1 VIRGQFEH
9 FDFMATD
16 YWPLLSMSARW
27 QKRRARHSPEQG
39 YVLLMLLLMMAVMG
53 IVAATMVTSL
63 KFEMQRDRE
72 EEMIHRG
79 VQYSRAIRAYYKKF
93 GRYPATIEN
102 LENTNQLRFLRKRY
116 KDPLTGKDFKPLHF
130 GEVKMG
136 LAGMAGMGG
145 TVLPG
150 ASTVGANGLTQN
162 GVASSGPGNNPFGN
176 PNGYGQNGQNAPPQT
191 PPNTDSSQTAN
202 STSDS
207 QTTVSSSG
215 TGASSGGTSSD
226 QSSSD
231 QPVQTFG
238 GLPIVGVA
246 STSKAT
252 TIREFDKKKKYNEWS
267 FLYDP
272 SLDRGQVIK
281 TPKQPPLQ
289 MFGVGPQD
297 VNGQTP
303 TPGLGTSA
311 PGTMAPPGSSNTF
324 GNPNQPAPTPA
335 QQ

>member
-1 VIRGQFEH
+1 
-9 FDFMATD
+9 
-16 YWPLLSMSARW
+16 MSSQS
-27 QKRRARHSPEQG
+27 QKRRAPHAKQQG
-39 YVLLMLLLMMAVMG
+39 YVLLTLLLMMAVMG

-63 KFEMQRDRE
+63 KFDIQRDRE

-116 KDPLTGKDFKPLHF
+116 KDPLTGKDFKLLHF

-136 LAGMAGMGG
+136 LAGVAGMGPG
-145 TVLPG
+145 VIPG
-150 ASTVGANGLTQN
+150 ATPVGSGGTPMPN
-162 GVASSGPGNNPFGN
+162 GVPNPQN
-176 PNGYGQNGQNAPPQT
+176 PQTQT
-191 PPNTDSSQTAN
+191 PPKTDPSQTSE

-207 QTTVSSSG
+207 QTVSSTG
-215 TGASSGGTSSD
+215 TGSD
-226 QSSSD
+226 QTSSD

-238 GLPIVGVA
+238 GMPIVGVA
-246 STSKAT
+246 STSKAP

-267 FLYDP
+267 FVYDP
-272 SLDRGQVIK
+272 SVDRGSPGWLIT
-281 TPKQPPLQ
+281 TPYQPQLQ
-289 MFGVGPQD
+289 IFGTGPQN
-297 VNGQTP
+297 VNGAP

-311 PGTMAPPGSSNTF
+311 PGTVGSAPPPNSNNNL
-324 GNPNQPAPTPA
+324 GNPNQPTDTPV